1 MNLQAK
7 KLELVQLI
15 INTRKPLTLKKV
27 EEILKKEKES
37 DWYEIGDAERQ
48 SIEKGL
54 QEAGEGKL
62 IPHEEVMKEAKAKY
76 KELQQE
82 EDGNRDLYAQTSG
95 LDFWEDPKEDLYQ
108 DYLKPK
114 EK

>member
-27 EEILKKEKES
+27 EEVLKSEEES
-37 DWYEIGDAERQ
+37 DWWDEISDAERQ

-54 QEAGEGKL
+54 EEADKGKL
-62 IPHEEVMKEAKAKY
+62 LPHAEVMKEVKAKY
-76 KELQQE
+76 
-82 EDGNRDLYAQTSG
+82 N
-95 LDFWEDPKEDLYQ
+95 
-108 DYLKPK
+108 LK
-114 EK
+114 